1 MDDDSLASD
10 ECLDAFEWKWFKH
23 RWYFSL
29 FWDMFFAIYSYIT
42 IKKKLRKCERKIF
55 RKIFHDI
62 FLKKIFKICFEN
74 KSYILRSRYLKISLS
89 KRNFQTK
96 EFHCRILYRKELF
109 RITKSYFEISISHF
123 VCIMFISICII
134 YLFSSIRNNNKKKN
148 KCYNIL
154 YKFR

>member
-1 MDDDSLASD
+1 
-10 ECLDAFEWKWFKH
+10 
-23 RWYFSL
+23 
-29 FWDMFFAIYSYIT
+29 MFFAIYSYIT

-109 RITKSYFEISISHF
+109 RITKSYFEILFLISF
-123 VCIMFISICII
+123 VSCSYQSASFICFLSSEIVIKRRTNAII
-134 YLFSSIRNNNKKKN
+134 YYINFDN
-148 KCYNIL
+148 
-154 YKFR
+154 